1 MAGRQD
7 AAPVRAR
14 SKQIAELDRLVA
26 FDAGHRRFAGNI
38 ALGKRSITIS
48 LKRLS

>member
-7 AAPVRAR
+7 LGAELAR
-14 SKQIAELDRLVA
+14 GRKQIAELDRLVA
-26 FDAGHRRFAGNI
+26 FDAG
-38 ALGKRSITIS
+38 KRSITIS